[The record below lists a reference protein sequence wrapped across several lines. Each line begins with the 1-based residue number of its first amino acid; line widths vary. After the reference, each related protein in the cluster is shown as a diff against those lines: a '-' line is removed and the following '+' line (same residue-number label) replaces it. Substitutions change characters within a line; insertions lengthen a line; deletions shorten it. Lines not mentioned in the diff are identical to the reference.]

1 MRPGVRGKKVVGWS
15 IIALIWLCS
24 IGWSCFEE
32 HKEHQEMVTN
42 IAKWDTYGAIPL
54 VSAVAENRDIYDF
67 DSSMVGNELVHTLFY
82 RSANAETELEAYKEY
97 LLAQGYTD
105 VTPIEKDVTL
115 VAVYQKSDS
124 KKKDAPMRVAISW
137 INDGYKLQ
145 LSGF

>member
-1 MRPGVRGKKVVGWS
+1 
-15 IIALIWLCS
+15 
-24 IGWSCFEE
+24 
-32 HKEHQEMVTN
+32 MVTN